1 MFHKYTRDWY
11 ASQQF
16 VQICTGGG
24 MQNLWSLKNTPHWC
38 GVNDKQY
45 YHPGRGGPRNW
56 YVLEPEGEY
65 WVREQESQI
74 AKLQET
80 IAQLQQTVAELSDKA
95 NKDEETP
102 AKRLR
107 TG

>member
-1 MFHKYTRDWY
+1 M
-11 ASQQF
+11 
-16 VQICTGGG
+16 
-24 MQNLWSLKNTPHWC
+24 
-38 GVNDKQY
+38 
-45 YHPGRGGPRNW
+45 
-56 YVLEPEGEY
+56 LEPEGEY

-95 NKDEETP
+95 NKDEETR